1 MVFNQSRVIP
11 ARLYGRRVPTGSKVE
26 FLLLNRNADGTWHA
40 MEKPGRRLH
49 PGAVIEIEKVQETP
63 PPFNGGE
70 TEDRLSVEITASHK
84 DGLKTIRLSSEERID
99 AFGHTP
105 LPPYIKEKLN
115 NDSRYQTV
123 MLTNQVAWQRRPLGS
138 ISLMNFL
145 KISEI
150 QALIRCS
157 LHYMWGPD
165 TFKPV
170 GKKTPQT
177 TRFTPNDTESHPRQL
192 NH

>member
-1 MVFNQSRVIP
+1 M
-11 ARLYGRRVPTGSKVE
+11 A
-26 FLLLNRNADGTWHA
+26 
-40 MEKPGRRLH
+40 KPGRRLH
-49 PGAVIEIEKVQETP
+49 PGAVIEIEKVQAAP

-123 MLTNQVAWQRRPLGS
+123 YAHQPGSVAAPTAGLHFTNELLEDIRNLGVDTV
-138 ISLMNFL
+138 FVT
-145 KISEI
+145 
-150 QALIRCS
+150 
-157 LHYMWGPD
+157 LHVGLD

-170 GKKTPQT
+170 
-177 TRFTPNDTESHPRQL
+177 NDADPTDHRIHRNRDRISPEAAEA
-192 NH
+192 